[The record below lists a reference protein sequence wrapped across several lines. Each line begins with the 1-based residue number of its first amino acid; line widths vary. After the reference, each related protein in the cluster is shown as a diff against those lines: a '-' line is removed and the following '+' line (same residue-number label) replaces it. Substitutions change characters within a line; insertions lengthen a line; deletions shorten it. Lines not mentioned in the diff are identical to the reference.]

1 MFEPKGVGFGSLSP
15 GLGRR
20 VARTPLNPWLAQ
32 QALRAPA
39 IAFAIAIA
47 TPRATP
53 GARELLPR
61 ATPGATSRE
70 LHPTTPEQKT
80 GSYSR
85 SVVVA
90 LEGNLSRYGCGQCSW
105 TATATPRATPGLLH
119 RELLPVNCTES
130 YSIPVCYTE
139 SFSRSATPRATPGL
153 LHRELLPVCNAKKTK
168 THSRTNHHANCDNFK
183 HHATAT
189 PRATPGQLHRELL
202 PVY

>member
-32 QALRAPA
+32 QA

-70 LHPTTPEQKT
+70 LLPTTPEQQT

-90 LEGNLSRYGCGQCSW
+90 LEGKPQTRYS
-105 TATATPRATPGLLH
+105 
-119 RELLPVNCTES
+119 
-130 YSIPVCYTE
+130 
-139 SFSRSATPRATPGL
+139 
-153 LHRELLPVCNAKKTK
+153 NAP
-168 THSRTNHHANCDNFK
+168 A
-183 HHATAT
+183 
-189 PRATPGQLHRELL
+189 
-202 PVY
+202 